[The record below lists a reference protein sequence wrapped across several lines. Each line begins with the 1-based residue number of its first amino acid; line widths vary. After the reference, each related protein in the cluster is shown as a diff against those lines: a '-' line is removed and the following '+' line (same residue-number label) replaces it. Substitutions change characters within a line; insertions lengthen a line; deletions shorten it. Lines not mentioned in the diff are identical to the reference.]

1 MQPPNPGTED
11 LDDDHL
17 VALARRARDDEDAF
31 ERLVRAVRGKVVGW
45 AHRSTGDEDEAED
58 IAQLVLV
65 RLQSRLRGYEARSR
79 FTSWLFRLTRNVV
92 LDRRRLAR
100 RRALLLE
107 LGTDDLRSEAENI
120 PEGEGSAVG
129 LEPLVRTFLDELTP
143 RQQAVFEFV
152 DLNHVSAAVAAERLG
167 ISPSTVRVLLM
178 QARRTMRIRILER
191 HPNLLEDYG
200 R

>member
-1 MQPPNPGTED
+1 MHPPNPGTED

-31 ERLVRAVRGKVVGW
+31 DRLVRAVRGKVVGW

-65 RLQSRLRGYEARSR
+65 RLQTRLDGYEARSR

-107 LGTDDLRSEAENI
+107 LGTDDLRSKAENI
-120 PEGEGSAVG
+120 QEGEGSATG

-152 DLNHVSAAVAAERLG
+152 DLNHVPIAVAAERLR

-191 HPNLLEDYG
+191 HPNLQDYG